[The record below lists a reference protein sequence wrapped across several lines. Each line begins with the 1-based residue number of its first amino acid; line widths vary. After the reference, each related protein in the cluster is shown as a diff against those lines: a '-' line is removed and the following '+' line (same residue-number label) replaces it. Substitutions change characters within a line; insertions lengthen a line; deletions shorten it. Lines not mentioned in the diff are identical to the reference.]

1 MIRNSWLVQCAA
13 SLSLLGALATAP
25 ASAAI
30 VVNGGFE
37 TGSFSGWTETGNT
50 GFSSVSLDA
59 PVPQSGTYGASFG
72 PFGTKGGISQTLA
85 TVAGTTYILDFWLQ
99 AEPGASGDVTPNSFE
114 AKWNAAT
121 VTSLS
126 NSPAFNYTHLTFN
139 VAATSASTVLEFAFR
154 DDPAFWDL
162 DNVSVTAVPEPE
174 TWALIGLGLAVLA
187 ARRRRQSVRH

>member
-13 SLSLLGALATAP
+13 SLSLVGALAAAP

-37 TGSFSGWTETGNT
+37 TGDFTGWLQSGDNT
-50 GFSSVSLDA
+50 FTSVSSQA
-59 PVPQSGTYGASFG
+59 PVPQSGTFGASFG
-72 PFGTKGGISQTLA
+72 PSPIGGISQALA

-99 AEPGASGDVTPNSFE
+99 AETDPLGGFAPNSFQ
-114 AKWNAAT
+114 ATWNGAT
-121 VTSLS
+121 VSSLL
-126 NSPAFNYTHLTFN
+126 NSPAFNYKHLTFN
-139 VAATSASTVLEFAFR
+139 VVATSASSTLAFAFR

-187 ARRRRQSVRH
+187 ARRRRGSARQ